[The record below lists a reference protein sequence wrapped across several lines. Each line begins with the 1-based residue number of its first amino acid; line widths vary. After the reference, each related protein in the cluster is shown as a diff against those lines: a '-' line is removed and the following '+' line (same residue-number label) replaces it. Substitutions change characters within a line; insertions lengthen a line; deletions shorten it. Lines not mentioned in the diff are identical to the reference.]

1 MQVRIARDVTR
12 DRPGDHDSKGGFR
25 IAMNTI
31 LTVLGGVL
39 GVVVPGLFAYAL
51 NQGVARS
58 PLSDA
63 QKAAFRR
70 TINGVTAAWT
80 AAVWGLS
87 LAGLI
92 SYHAGDSW
100 PRIALPLFI
109 PVIAAIS
116 LMRYPAARTVIDR
129 TPVATL
135 AGVQAFRL
143 AGFVFLI
150 IPGLGLLPP
159 AFVVGGYGDLAT
171 GLLAAVAGVQLAKR
185 ANGASV
191 SFALFSLVG
200 LVDLLNVAGLLF
212 YYYPSWSPAAPS
224 SAALADFSLVMVP
237 ALAAPMAL
245 ILHLYAIKN
254 FALNKAAG
262 LTEGPS
268 AGSTLDRTLTTPGG
282 CSATA

>member
-63 QKAAFRR
+63 QKAAFGR

-109 PVIAAIS
+109 PVIAA
-116 LMRYPAARTVIDR
+116 V
-129 TPVATL
+129 
-135 AGVQAFRL
+135 
-143 AGFVFLI
+143 
-150 IPGLGLLPP
+150 
-159 AFVVGGYGDLAT
+159 
-171 GLLAAVAGVQLAKR
+171 
-185 ANGASV
+185 
-191 SFALFSLVG
+191 
-200 LVDLLNVAGLLF
+200 
-212 YYYPSWSPAAPS
+212 
-224 SAALADFSLVMVP
+224 
-237 ALAAPMAL
+237 
-245 ILHLYAIKN
+245 
-254 FALNKAAG
+254 
-262 LTEGPS
+262 
-268 AGSTLDRTLTTPGG
+268 
-282 CSATA
+282 

>member
-1 MQVRIARDVTR
+1 MSRVTGLGT
-12 DRPGDHDSKGGFR
+12 DFQKGDHR
-25 IAMNTI
+25 VAMETI
-31 LTVLGGVL
+31 LMVLGGVL

-51 NQGVARS
+51 IQGVARS
-58 PLSDA
+58 PWSDA
-63 QKAAFRR
+63 RKAAARR
-70 TINGVTAAWT
+70 TIIGVTAAWT
-80 AAVWGLS
+80 AAVWGFS

-92 SYHAGDSW
+92 SYHPGDSW

-109 PVIAAIS
+109 PVIAAIA
-116 LMRYPAARTVIDR
+116 LAWHPVARTVIDR

-159 AFVVGGYGDLAT
+159 AFVIGGYGDLAT

-185 ANGASV
+185 SKGASV
-191 SFALFSLVG
+191 WFVLFSLTG
-200 LVDLLNVAGLLF
+200 LVDLLNVASLLF
-212 YYYPSWSPAAPS
+212 YYDPSWSPAAPS

-245 ILHLYAIKN
+245 ILHLCAIKN
-254 FALNKAAG
+254 FAMAAASRRSKARA
-262 LTEGPS
+262 EGEPVKI
-268 AGSTLDRTLTTPGG
+268 GG
-282 CSATA
+282 VAKHRAA